1 MVHAERVNATSECVI
16 FTMEVWCREVWTKEC
31 GLAESCSRTRRTRTR
46 PLRVARSAPGMT
58 RKSSS
63 PFRSK
68 GKRAKHC
75 RPYALSLK
83 EIASPQFLAE
93 TKFIVPH
100 VYLCKKLC
108 SLSMLMYSSLLDCIP
123 KRQPCI
129 VK

>member
-1 MVHAERVNATSECVI
+1 MVRAERVTVTSECVI
-16 FTMEVWCREVWTKEC
+16 FTMTVWCREVWTKEC

-46 PLRVARSAPGMT
+46 PLRVARSAPGRT

-75 RPYALSLK
+75 RRQIPYALSLK

-100 VYLCKKLC
+100 VYLLQEI
-108 SLSMLMYSSLLDCIP
+108 MLFVHAY
-123 KRQPCI
+123 
-129 VK
+129 V